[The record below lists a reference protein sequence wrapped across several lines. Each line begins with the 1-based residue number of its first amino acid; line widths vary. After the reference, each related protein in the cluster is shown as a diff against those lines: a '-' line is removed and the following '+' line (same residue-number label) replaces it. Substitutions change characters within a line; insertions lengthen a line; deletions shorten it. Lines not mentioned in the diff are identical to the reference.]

1 VTRNLL
7 PAALLLLAG
16 MVPAGAAPPE
26 KVPRGS
32 VGYGA
37 GKVVKPEFEDLV
49 RKADLIV
56 MGRVIQIGGIPHPGP
71 SRNRPRS
78 KRYTYWED
86 SYAIIEIERCLKGKA
101 PARIKVAYHSDL
113 EGDKTVYQAGRHYIA
128 FLLRPGKYP
137 DSFTTAG
144 FHFGQFRINDQGR
157 AERVNDPSEISKP
170 VDTVID
176 RIHQV
181 LQPPAGKS

>member
-1 VTRNLL
+1 MTRPLL
-7 PAALLLLAG
+7 ASALLLLAATA
-16 MVPAGAAPPE
+16 PLGAAPE

-37 GKVVKPEFEDLV
+37 GKVAKPEFDDLV
-49 RKADLIV
+49 HKSDLIV
-56 MGRVIQIGGIPHPGP
+56 VGRVLQIGGIPHPGP

-86 SYAIIEIERCLKGKA
+86 SYAIIQVEQTLKGQA
-101 PARIKVAYHSDL
+101 PAKVRVAFHSDM
-113 EGDKTVYQAGRHYIA
+113 EGDKTVYQAGKRYIA
-128 FLLRPGKYP
+128 FLQRPGKYP

-144 FHFGQFRINDQGR
+144 FHFGQFKINEQGK

-170 VDTVID
+170 VDTVVDKI
-176 RIHQV
+176 RQS
-181 LQPPAGKS
+181 LRPRAGKS